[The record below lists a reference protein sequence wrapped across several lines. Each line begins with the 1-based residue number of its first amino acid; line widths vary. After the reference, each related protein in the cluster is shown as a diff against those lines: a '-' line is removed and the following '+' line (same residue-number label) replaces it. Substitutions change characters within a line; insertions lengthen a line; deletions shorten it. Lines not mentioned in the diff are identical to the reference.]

1 VHHIWRLWRV
11 KDGVTE
17 AGLDWIVL
25 EWSSRAALQE
35 EWYATYIHIL
45 WELRSVD
52 RNGYGKFKIG
62 NGKFRNKSPCS
73 TWRYKTSCR
82 TLMPPYNRTLR
93 YASVYTARLWE
104 NHKDRKG
111 TGTSTGIRYR
121 YHEEKRRPRQPTH
134 RTRSKSR

>member
-1 VHHIWRLWRV
+1 M

-52 RNGYGKFKIG
+52 RNAYGKFQNWKWKIQEQVTVFDFALQ
-62 NGKFRNKSPCS
+62 NVMSDADA
-73 TWRYKTSCR
+73 T
-82 TLMPPYNRTLR
+82 
-93 YASVYTARLWE
+93 
-104 NHKDRKG
+104 
-111 TGTSTGIRYR
+111 I
-121 YHEEKRRPRQPTH
+121 
-134 RTRSKSR
+134 